1 MALFKRVLA
10 DAADV
15 GLLVL
20 VILFLYGLFYAFGS
34 VLSSVQSAYVL
45 TILSSSNPILSM
57 RPAFY
62 DALSSLSDPLT
73 LLSML
78 IYGIL
83 LTYLSLVVI
92 GWIGKKRI
100 GYPENPF
107 KRAVEA
113 IIPFII
119 LGIVVFAPILLLF
132 SLMLYFS
139 SNVTLLVTFFVLF
152 LVFLLVYV
160 PIVSPS
166 MVSLV
171 LDADSVSK
179 ALRNGVLVGRR
190 RWIRILIYMFG
201 VAVVT
206 SLFLYLFNAIAMYF
220 PPLSDF
226 LLVLYQ
232 AISFVLPL
240 AVLTEVYV
248 ADTYGE

>member
-1 MALFKRVLA
+1 MGLFKRVLA

-34 VLSSVQSAYVL
+34 VLAKVQAAYTL
-45 TILSSSNPILSM
+45 TILASPDPLLAL
-57 RPAFY
+57 RPALSE
-62 DALSSLSDPLT
+62 ALAALSDPLL

-107 KRAVEA
+107 KRAVEVLV
-113 IIPFII
+113 PFVI
-119 LGIVVFAPILLLF
+119 LGIIVFAPIVLLF
-132 SLMLYFS
+132 SLLIYFS
-139 SNVTLLVTFFVLF
+139 SVPSLFTVLF
-152 LVFLLVYV
+152 ILFIFFLLVYT
-160 PIVSPS
+160 PIVAPS

-179 ALRNGVLVGRR
+179 ALRNGLLVGRR
-190 RWIRILIYMFG
+190 HWVRIILYM
-201 VAVVT
+201 VAVSVVT
-206 SLFLYLFNAIAMYF
+206 SIVLYVFGIVAMYL
-220 PPLSDF
+220 PALSDF

-232 AISFVLPL
+232 AISFIMPL
-240 AVLTEVYV
+240 AVLTEIYV
-248 ADTYGE
+248 ADTHGE

>member
-20 VILFLYGLFYAFGS
+20 VVLFLYGLFYAFGS
-34 VLSSVQSAYVL
+34 VLASVQSAYTL
-45 TILSSSNPILSM
+45 TILSSSDPLLSM

-78 IYGIL
+78 LYGIL

-107 KRAVEA
+107 QRAVEV
-113 IIPFII
+113 IVPFII
-119 LGIVVFAPILLLF
+119 LGIIVFAPILLFLSLLF
-132 SLMLYFS
+132 YFS
-139 SNVTLLVTFFVLF
+139 SSISLLIFFFILF
-152 LVFLLVYV
+152 LVFLLVYT
-160 PIVSPS
+160 PIVAPS

-190 RWIRILIYMFG
+190 RWIRIILYMIG
-201 VAVVT
+201 VAIVT
-206 SLFLYLFNAIAMYF
+206 SIIMYLFGLIAMYV
-220 PPLSDF
+220 PALSDF

-248 ADTYGE
+248 ADTHGE

>member
-20 VILFLYGLFYAFGS
+20 VVLFLYGLFYAFGS
-34 VLSSVQSAYVL
+34 VLTSVQSAYTL
-45 TILSSSNPILSM
+45 TILSSPDPLLSM

-73 LLSML
+73 LLSMIL
-78 IYGIL
+78 YGIL

-107 KRAVEA
+107 KRAVEV
-113 IIPFII
+113 IVPFII
-119 LGIVVFAPILLLF
+119 LGIIVFAPILLLL
-132 SLMLYFS
+132 SLLFYFS
-139 SNVTLLVTFFVLF
+139 SNVSLLMFFFVLF
-152 LVFLLVYV
+152 LAFLLVYT
-160 PIVSPS
+160 PIVAPS

-190 RWIRILIYMFG
+190 RWIRIILYMIG
-201 VAVVT
+201 AAIVT
-206 SLFLYLFNAIAMYF
+206 SVVMYLFRLIATYV
-220 PPLSDF
+220 PALSDF

-232 AISFVLPL
+232 AISFILPL

-248 ADTYGE
+248 ADTHGE